1 MIRSYKFKQE
11 ANDSKLLHVTKILLE
26 YRRIAKIIMKKQMVS
41 VYKTGRVEFS
51 NYIYKDIPT
60 FLSERY
66 KDVIKRQI
74 DGMLKSYLSNRKNDF
89 NDIIYR
95 SSLTKEQKKELN
107 IINYYSKWFDVENK
121 LARKIIKQT
130 FHKNSLPDVDKIN
143 MQLNTKVF
151 TLEESTN
158 SSYKYWIKLC
168 TENRGKFIYIPLK
181 DNSYFNKQKGELTNS
196 AQLNFKN
203 NKLSSVV
210 LSLTKEKDLNYVGA
224 KKIGI
229 DIGLKNLITTSEG
242 DLYSKGFMSKVS
254 KYDMKIIKL
263 QKELQK
269 RNIKLKDNK
278 RYTKL
283 NSSLRGFIKNEA
295 NRVINNI
302 IKTHKPKEIVSENLN
317 FQNSNMSKRMNR
329 LINKFGVGV
338 INQKLMNLNEEK
350 GILNTKINPAY
361 TSIECSSCHYIDKR
375 NRNGEQF
382 KCLCCGKT
390 HHADIN
396 STKNIIRRSDD
407 NRIDIYTNKNKILQ
421 LLVDDFVTNKRFCI
435 SSLSSAVFKK
445 NKYVNVYAS
454 SAMSLLSIK

>member
-1 MIRSYKFKQE
+1 MI
-11 ANDSKLLHVTKILLE
+11 
-26 YRRIAKIIMKKQMVS
+26 S
-41 VYKTGRVEFS
+41 VYKTGKVEFS
-51 NYIYKDIPT
+51 NNIYKDIKT
-60 FLSERY
+60 TLSERY

-107 IINYYSKWFDVENK
+107 IINYYSKWFEVENK
-121 LARKIIKQT
+121 LARKIFKQT
-130 FHKNSLPDVDKIN
+130 FRKNALPDVGKIN
-143 MQLNTKVF
+143 MLLNTKVF
-151 TLEESTN
+151 TLEESTD

-168 TENRGKFIYIPLK
+168 TENRGKFIYIPIK
-181 DNSYFNKQKGELTNS
+181 DNSYFNNQKGELTNS
-196 AQLNFKN
+196 AQLNFKD
-203 NKLSSVV
+203 NKLTSVV
-210 LSLTKEKDLNYVGA
+210 LSLTKEVDTSYQGF

-242 DLYSKGFMSKVS
+242 DLYSKGFMTKIS
-254 KYDMKIIKL
+254 KYDVKIVKL

-302 IKTHKPKEIVSENLN
+302 VKTHKPKEIVSENLN
-317 FQNSNMSKRMNR
+317 FQNSSMNKRMNR

-350 GILNTKINPAY
+350 KIKNTKINPAY
-361 TSIECSSCHYIDKR
+361 TSLECSNCHYIDKR

-390 HHADIN
+390 QHADIN
-396 STKNIIRRSDD
+396 STKNIIRRSND

-421 LLVDDFVTNKRFCI
+421 LLADDFVNSKWFCP
-435 SSLSSAVFKK
+435 SSLSSALFKK
-445 NKYVNVYAS
+445 NKYYNVYDS
-454 SAMSLLSIK
+454 SAMSLFSIK